1 MNGTRKTRFPMFATM
16 ERIPGG
22 LMLIPLILGSLIGT
36 FAPGTLEIGSF
47 TTALFSIGTSRL
59 GDVSLI
65 TLVAVAAAV
74 LVTAVMA
81 PTVAAFVLRREGGLR
96 AATPRPLVEE
106 GVA

>member
-1 MNGTRKTRFPMFATM
+1 MK
-16 ERIPGG
+16 ERWPRRTG
-22 LMLIPLILGSLIGT
+22 PSV
-36 FAPGTLEIGSF
+36 EC
-47 TTALFSIGTSRL
+47 ALCSARSEWGCQSALVSIGTSRL

-81 PTVAAFVLRREGGLR
+81 PTVAAFVLRREGGLL
-96 AATPRPLVEE
+96 ASTPRPLVEE